1 MDGCKEQFKR
11 GAVMDLATTS
21 AAFTAKVASWT
32 TAQVSGGG
40 CPKTN
45 RDTPTFKPLPKH
57 RVWWKSN
64 LFAWFAS
71 T

>member
-1 MDGCKEQFKR
+1 M
-11 GAVMDLATTS
+11 
-21 AAFTAKVASWT
+21 
-32 TAQVSGGG
+32 AQVSGGG
-40 CPKTN
+40 YPKTN

-71 T
+71 TWNKESYWKYFASHR